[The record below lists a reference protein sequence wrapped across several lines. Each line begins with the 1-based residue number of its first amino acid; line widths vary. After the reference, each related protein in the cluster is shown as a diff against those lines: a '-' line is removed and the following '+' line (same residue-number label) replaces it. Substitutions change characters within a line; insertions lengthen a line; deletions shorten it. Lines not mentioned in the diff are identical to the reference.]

1 LINVYSE
8 PGRGTTLK
16 IYIPRVTGEVPIE
29 TNLPAAS
36 AGGGRETVLLVE
48 DEEQILRLG
57 RRILERL
64 GYTVLTAATPE
75 AALAAAE
82 RHAAP
87 IELLITD
94 VVMPGMNGRVLRD
107 KLRQSRPAMG
117 CLLMSGYTAD
127 VIAHHGVLDEGMDF
141 LQKPFT
147 THALTEKVRAV
158 LDRAKTGASNR

>member
-1 LINVYSE
+1 
-8 PGRGTTLK
+8 
-16 IYIPRVTGEVPIE
+16 
-29 TNLPAAS
+29 
-36 AGGGRETVLLVE
+36 
-48 DEEQILRLG
+48 
-57 RRILERL
+57 
-64 GYTVLTAATPE
+64 
-75 AALAAAE
+75 LAAAE